1 MSSSINVAKAAKI
14 FKALSDQ
21 NRLAIV
27 LSLLDGAKT
36 GTEILKSTAPFS
48 QPTLSHHLAI
58 LRESEVL
65 DSRRNGK
72 TVVYSVNTETA
83 GDIAAVMS
91 ALSSA
96 GTAASESVSL
106 DVEIPVAEPKKAAPA
121 KKAPAR
127 KAPAAKPAPKPE
139 PKPEPKPAPAPVET
153 PKEPE
158 PEERPLPRRRSD
170 DFDFFD

>member
-58 LRESEVL
+58 LCESEVL

-139 PKPEPKPAPAPVET
+139 PKPAPAPVET
-153 PKEPE
+153 PKEPA
-158 PEERPLPRRRSD
+158 PEERPAPRRRSD

>member
-58 LRESEVL
+58 LCESEVL

-96 GTAASESVSL
+96 GTVARESVSL

-139 PKPEPKPAPAPVET
+139 PKPAPAPVET

-158 PEERPLPRRRSD
+158 PEEKPAPRRRSD